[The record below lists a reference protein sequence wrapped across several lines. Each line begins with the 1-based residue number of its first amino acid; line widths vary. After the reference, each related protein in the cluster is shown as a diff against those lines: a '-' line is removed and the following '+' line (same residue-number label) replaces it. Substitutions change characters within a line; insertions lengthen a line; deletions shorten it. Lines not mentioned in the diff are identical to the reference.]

1 MVLED
6 RMGGGEVSGIKVS
19 YTARYDF
26 SKKMYTFR
34 YMSFFVFFIGSR
46 IYKACHLTRYIFNFC
61 YPREF
66 S

>member
-1 MVLED
+1 M
-6 RMGGGEVSGIKVS
+6 SGIKVS

-61 YPREF
+61 YPGEF